1 MTLGDV
7 CSYIAIAPAT
17 RTSYD
22 RLHVRISAISL
33 VDVYIAKGKNYRWMP
48 QLETIIVLNDM
59 EFDTAGDW

>member
-22 RLHVRISAISL
+22 RLHVRVSAISL
-33 VDVYIAKGKNYRWMP
+33 VDVYIAKGKNWIYFV
-48 QLETIIVLNDM
+48 ISKYNVY
-59 EFDTAGDW
+59 